1 MRKYK
6 DNIIALLLSIIGFA
20 YVVYY
25 IFRASTNVVTSDY
38 MRIVNSYLYDVSDLK
53 YLKSMESIS
62 RIPFTF
68 LARFINVKLF
78 SYNVFF
84 DKILGACGL
93 LIFNFVTVKYIL
105 KTIDTSLVKI
115 IASIVVTF
123 ISFSLMSWE
132 MILNGTGYAHFL
144 TMGLIA
150 ITYYLFDVFIN
161 YTCKKTCMGDQHRK
175 GELCEPETVGASTA
189 SPRKNFGIALIIL
202 TIITSLCFAGS
213 YAVSYD
219 CTLILFSLLAIVIIV
234 KSLELFSRDKIEL
247 TISNEVDEV
256 NIDLSVKKK
265 LNDSSKKSLC
275 IYIIIIIVSVICI
288 SLYMISNNTGEPLI
302 PVGFQ
307 DITLLELLKTNPLF
321 PVKFLLK
328 SLASSIIGVETF
340 DYAINFGTITE
351 KVIYLFGII
360 YLLIILWT
368 IFVVIVGA
376 KHRDPEIVGAST
388 ASPKAVGAKHRD
400 PEIVGA
406 SYASPTVFPFMY
418 VIYGFM
424 NYALVFLAR
433 YKFVRDEYGMTSR
446 YALQYMFLSIG
457 IVILLSMFMD
467 KVFVDKKFTTKNI
480 IICLV
485 SVACIFVLYFGNVV
499 TSCDE
504 IYKADYRK
512 IIYTNLVD
520 IAKNS
525 ENYTD
530 EELENFFEYHRDSE
544 HIRNTFKILKEQQL
558 NVFEAK

>member
-1 MRKYK
+1 MKK
-6 DNIIALLLSIIGFA
+6 NKNNIIALLLSTLGFA

-68 LARFINVKLF
+68 LARFINVKRF

-84 DKILGACGL
+84 DKILGAFGL
-93 LIFNFVTVKYIL
+93 FIFNFVTVKYIL
-105 KTIDTSLVKI
+105 KTINTDFVKI
-115 IASIVVTF
+115 ISSIVVTF

-150 ITYYLFDVFIN
+150 ITYYLFDIFA
-161 YTCKKTCMGDQHRK
+161 TRR
-175 GELCEPETVGASTA
+175 GEPATVGAMHCEPA
-189 SPRKNFGIALIIL
+189 NRRGEHCEPVLIAIIV
-202 TIITSLCFAGS
+202 ITSLCFAGS
-213 YAVSYD
+213 YTVSYN
-219 CTLILFSLLAIVIIV
+219 CTLIIFSIVELIVIAMN
-234 KSLELFSRDKIEL
+234 KGTFSNHMSSD
-247 TISNEVDEV
+247 
-256 NIDLSVKKK
+256 
-265 LNDSSKKSLC
+265 SKKSWTVTY
-275 IYIIIIIVSVICI
+275 IGIIIASIICTA
-288 SLYMISNNTGEPLI
+288 LYMISNNTGEPLI

-307 DITLLELLKTNPLF
+307 DISLMELLKTNPGF
-321 PVKFLLK
+321 PVRFILK

-351 KVIYLFGII
+351 KIIYLFGII
-360 YLLIILWT
+360 YILIILWT
-368 IFVVIVGA
+368 IFAVIVG
-376 KHRDPEIVGAST
+376 RL
-388 ASPKAVGAKHRD
+388 
-400 PEIVGA
+400 VGA
-406 SYASPTVFPFMY
+406 SYTSPMLFPFMY
-418 VIYGFM
+418 VIYGLM
-424 NYALVFLAR
+424 NYALIFLAR
-433 YKFVRDEYGMTSR
+433 YKFVREEYGMTSR

-457 IVILLSMFMD
+457 IVILLSIFID
-467 KVFVDKKFTTKNI
+467 KVFIEKKFIAKNVLM
-480 IICLV
+480 CLV

-530 EELENFFEYHRDSE
+530 EELENFFEYHRDPE
-544 HIRNTFKILKEQQL
+544 HIRNTFKILKEQKL
-558 NVFEAK
+558 NVFETK

>member
-1 MRKYK
+1 MKK
-6 DNIIALLLSIIGFA
+6 NKNNIIALLLSTLGFI

-84 DKILGACGL
+84 DKVLGAVGL
-93 LIFNFVTVKYIL
+93 FIFNFVTVKYIL
-105 KTIDTSLVKI
+105 KTINTNFVKI
-115 IASIVVTF
+115 ISSIVITF

-150 ITYYLFDVFIN
+150 ITYYLFDVFA
-161 YTCKKTCMGDQHRK
+161 TRRGDQIRR
-175 GELCEPETVGASTA
+175 GELHEPANRSGFPCNS
-189 SPRKNFGIALIIL
+189 ALIV
-202 TIITSLCFAGS
+202 IIVVTSLCFAGS
-213 YAVSYD
+213 YTVSYN
-219 CTLILFSLLAIVIIV
+219 CTLIFFSIVELIVIAMN
-234 KSLELFSRDKIEL
+234 KGTFSKHMSSD
-247 TISNEVDEV
+247 
-256 NIDLSVKKK
+256 
-265 LNDSSKKSLC
+265 SKKSL
-275 IYIIIIIVSVICI
+275 IVTYIGIIIASIICTA
-288 SLYMISNNTGEPLI
+288 LYMISNNTGEALI

-307 DITLLELLKTNPLF
+307 DISLMELLKTNPAF
-321 PVKFLLK
+321 PVRFILK

-351 KVIYLFGII
+351 KIIYLFGII
-360 YLLIILWT
+360 YILIILWT
-368 IFVVIVGA
+368 IFAVIVGRLVGG
-376 KHRDPEIVGAST
+376 KHHEPEF
-388 ASPKAVGAKHRD
+388 
-400 PEIVGA
+400 VGA
-406 SYASPTVFPFMY
+406 SYTSPMLFPFMY
-418 VIYGFM
+418 VIYGLM
-424 NYALVFLAR
+424 NYALIFLAR
-433 YKFVRDEYGMTSR
+433 YKFVREEYGMTSR

-457 IVILLSMFMD
+457 IVILLSIFID
-467 KVFVDKKFTTKNI
+467 KVFVEKKFTTKNI
-480 IICLV
+480 LMCLA
-485 SVACIFVLYFGNVV
+485 SAACIFVLYFGNVV

-530 EELENFFEYHRDSE
+530 EELENFFEYHRDPE
-544 HIRNTFKILKEQQL
+544 HIRNTFRILKEQSL
-558 NVFEAK
+558 NVFETK

>member
-1 MRKYK
+1 MKK
-6 DNIIALLLSIIGFA
+6 NKNNIIALLLSTLGFI

-84 DKILGACGL
+84 DKILGVFGL
-93 LIFNFVTVKYIL
+93 FIFNFVTVKYIL
-105 KTIDTSLVKI
+105 KTINIDFVKI
-115 IASIVVTF
+115 ISSIVITF

-150 ITYYLFDVFIN
+150 ITYYLFDIFATRIGN
-161 YTCKKTCMGDQHRK
+161 QIRR
-175 GELCEPETVGASTA
+175 GELRETVL
-189 SPRKNFGIALIIL
+189 IAIIV
-202 TIITSLCFAGS
+202 ITSLCFAGS
-213 YAVSYD
+213 YTVSYN
-219 CTLILFSLLAIVIIV
+219 CTLVFFSIVELIVIAMN
-234 KSLELFSRDKIEL
+234 KGTFSKHM
-247 TISNEVDEV
+247 
-256 NIDLSVKKK
+256 
-265 LNDSSKKSLC
+265 SSDGKKSWTVTY
-275 IYIIIIIVSVICI
+275 IGIIIASIICVAF
-288 SLYMISNNTGEPLI
+288 YMISNNTGEALI

-307 DITLLELLKTNPLF
+307 DISLMELLKTDPTF
-321 PVKFLLK
+321 PVRFILK

-351 KVIYLFGII
+351 KIVYLFGII
-360 YLLIILWT
+360 YILIILWT
-368 IFVVIVGA
+368 IFAVIVG
-376 KHRDPEIVGAST
+376 RLVGAMHREST
-388 ASPKAVGAKHRD
+388 S
-400 PEIVGA
+400 VGA
-406 SYASPTVFPFMY
+406 SYTSPTLFPFMY
-418 VIYGFM
+418 VIYGLM
-424 NYALVFLAR
+424 NYALIFLAR
-433 YKFVRDEYGMTSR
+433 YKFVREEYGMTSR

-457 IVILLSMFMD
+457 IVILLSIFID
-467 KVFVDKKFTTKNI
+467 KVFVEKKFTTKNI
-480 IICLV
+480 LMCLV
-485 SVACIFVLYFGNVV
+485 SAAGIFVLYFGNVV

-530 EELENFFEYHRDSE
+530 EELENFFEYHRDSS
-544 HIRNTFKILKEQQL
+544 HIRNTFRILKEQKL
-558 NVFEAK
+558 NVFETK

>member
-1 MRKYK
+1 MYGRVIRAQVELMRKYK
-6 DNIIALLLSIIGFA
+6 DNIIALLLSTLGFI

-84 DKILGACGL
+84 DKILGAFGL
-93 LIFNFVTVKYIL
+93 FIFNFVTVKYIL
-105 KTIDTSLVKI
+105 KTINTDFVRI
-115 IASIVVTF
+115 ISSIVVTF

-150 ITYYLFDVFIN
+150 ITYYLFDIFA
-161 YTCKKTCMGDQHRK
+161 TRMGNQIRR
-175 GELCEPETVGASTA
+175 GEQKRRGEHCEPA
-189 SPRKNFGIALIIL
+189 IIIII
-202 TIITSLCFAGS
+202 IITSLCFAGS
-213 YAVSYD
+213 YTVSYN
-219 CTLILFSLLAIVIIV
+219 CTLIIFSIVELIVIAMN
-234 KSLELFSRDKIEL
+234 KGTFSNHMSSD
-247 TISNEVDEV
+247 
-256 NIDLSVKKK
+256 
-265 LNDSSKKSLC
+265 SKKSWTVTY
-275 IYIIIIIVSVICI
+275 IGIIIASIICTA
-288 SLYMISNNTGEPLI
+288 LYMISNNTGEPLI

-307 DITLLELLKTNPLF
+307 DISLMELLKTNPGF
-321 PVKFLLK
+321 PVRFILK

-351 KVIYLFGII
+351 KIIYLFGII
-360 YLLIILWT
+360 YILIILWT
-368 IFVVIVGA
+368 IFAVIVG
-376 KHRDPEIVGAST
+376 KLVGVTRREPEFVGAT
-388 ASPKAVGAKHRD
+388 HRE
-400 PEIVGA
+400 PEFVGA
-406 SYASPTVFPFMY
+406 SYTSPMLFPFMY
-418 VIYGFM
+418 VIYGLM
-424 NYALVFLAR
+424 NYALIFLAR
-433 YKFVRDEYGMTSR
+433 YKFVREEYGMTSR

-457 IVILLSMFMD
+457 IVILLSIFID
-467 KVFVDKKFTTKNI
+467 KVFVEKKFIAKNVLM
-480 IICLV
+480 CLV

-530 EELENFFEYHRDSE
+530 EELENFFEYHRDPE
-544 HIRNTFKILKEQQL
+544 HIRNTFKILKEQKL
-558 NVFEAK
+558 NVFETK

>member
-1 MRKYK
+1 MKK
-6 DNIIALLLSIIGFA
+6 NKNNIIALLLSTLGFV

-84 DKILGACGL
+84 DKILGAFGL
-93 LIFNFVTVKYIL
+93 FIFNFVTVKYIL
-105 KTIDTSLVKI
+105 KTINTDFVKI
-115 IASIVVTF
+115 ISSIVVTF

-150 ITYYLFDVFIN
+150 ITYYLFDIFATRRVI
-161 YTCKKTCMGDQHRK
+161 QIRR
-175 GELCEPETVGASTA
+175 GELHEPVL
-189 SPRKNFGIALIIL
+189 IAIIV
-202 TIITSLCFAGS
+202 ITSLCFAGS
-213 YAVSYD
+213 YTVSYN
-219 CTLILFSLLAIVIIV
+219 CTLIIFSIVELIVIAMN
-234 KSLELFSRDKIEL
+234 KGTFSNHMSSD
-247 TISNEVDEV
+247 
-256 NIDLSVKKK
+256 
-265 LNDSSKKSLC
+265 SKKSWTVTY
-275 IYIIIIIVSVICI
+275 IGIIIASIICTA
-288 SLYMISNNTGEPLI
+288 LYMISNNTGEPLI

-307 DITLLELLKTNPLF
+307 DISLMELLKTNPGF
-321 PVKFLLK
+321 PVRFILK

-351 KVIYLFGII
+351 KIIYLFGII
-360 YLLIILWT
+360 YILIILWT
-368 IFVVIVGA
+368 IFAVIVGKLVGV
-376 KHRDPEIVGAST
+376 KHREPEF
-388 ASPKAVGAKHRD
+388 
-400 PEIVGA
+400 VGA
-406 SYASPTVFPFMY
+406 SYTSPTLFPFMY
-418 VIYGFM
+418 VIYGLM
-424 NYALVFLAR
+424 NYALIFLAR

-457 IVILLSMFMD
+457 IVILLSIFID
-467 KVFVDKKFTTKNI
+467 KVFVEKKFTTKNVLM
-480 IICLV
+480 CLT
-485 SVACIFVLYFGNVV
+485 SVACIFILYFGNVV

-530 EELENFFEYHRDSE
+530 EELENFFEYHRDPS
-544 HIRNTFKILKEQQL
+544 HIRNTFKILKEQKL
-558 NVFEAK
+558 NVFETK

>member
-1 MRKYK
+1 MKK
-6 DNIIALLLSIIGFA
+6 NKNNIIALLLSTLGFV

-84 DKILGACGL
+84 DKILGAFGL
-93 LIFNFVTVKYIL
+93 FIFNFVTVKYIL
-105 KTIDTSLVKI
+105 KTINTDFVKI
-115 IASIVVTF
+115 ISSIVVTF

-150 ITYYLFDVFIN
+150 ITYYLFDIFVN
-161 YTCKKTCMGDQHRK
+161 RMGNQIRR
-175 GELCEPETVGASTA
+175 GELHEPVL
-189 SPRKNFGIALIIL
+189 IAIIV
-202 TIITSLCFAGS
+202 ITSLCFAGS
-213 YAVSYD
+213 YTVSYN
-219 CTLILFSLLAIVIIV
+219 CTLIIFSIVELIVIAMN
-234 KSLELFSRDKIEL
+234 KGTFS
-247 TISNEVDEV
+247 NHM
-256 NIDLSVKKK
+256 
-265 LNDSSKKSLC
+265 SSDNKKSWTVT
-275 IYIIIIIVSVICI
+275 YVGIIITSIICTA
-288 SLYMISNNTGEPLI
+288 LYMISNNTGEPLI

-307 DITLLELLKTNPLF
+307 DISLMELLKTNPGF
-321 PVKFLLK
+321 PVRFILK

-351 KVIYLFGII
+351 KIIYLFGII
-360 YLLIILWT
+360 YILIILWT
-368 IFVVIVGA
+368 IFAVIVG
-376 KHRDPEIVGAST
+376 RL
-388 ASPKAVGAKHRD
+388 
-400 PEIVGA
+400 VGA
-406 SYASPTVFPFMY
+406 SYTSPMLFPFMY
-418 VIYGFM
+418 VIYGLM
-424 NYALVFLAR
+424 NYVLIFLAR
-433 YKFVRDEYGMTSR
+433 YKFVREEYGMTSR

-457 IVILLSMFMD
+457 IVILLSIFID
-467 KVFVDKKFTTKNI
+467 KVFIEKKFIAKNVLM
-480 IICLV
+480 CLV

-530 EELENFFEYHRDSE
+530 EELENFFEYHRDPE
-544 HIRNTFKILKEQQL
+544 HIRNTFKILKEQKL
-558 NVFEAK
+558 NVFETK